1 MPGKFKWQI
10 NASDVS
16 KVIGVFQ
23 KYQQEALAR
32 TWKKNLGRMPRFG
45 VHPSTNFKTELRVR
59 NKTMTTEESVEQ
71 KLEAPEMKKIVEQA
85 VVGSTTQTEAIQHIQ
100 EKANAE
106 VKELEQKLQVSR
118 KEINS
123 LRTTMAKKIVLQN
136 YNTVKSGVKRTRL
149 FGGFTVKNTR
159 IYIKISRTKAKKIS
173 RDQAGKHGWI
183 LPHKSEALA
192 ADIVK
197 KEEQCATLEKT
208 VDQAVEVKI
217 GIKKVVQQRIQ
228 TTKGINAENNDLKQV
243 QKKAPQVRAGNT
255 KSYFY
260 HIHGNPYGAFIIGK
274 IDGFDPE
281 TKTVIELKHRT
292 RGLFNRL
299 RDYEKVQCFVYMKML
314 KVKKAKLIETYQGVQ
329 KEYNIEWD
337 DEFWATI
344 FKGLLKAIRTLNRAE
359 VDKNLRNEWIER
371 LM

>member
-1 MPGKFKWQI
+1 MPRNFKWQI

-23 KYQQEALAR
+23 KYQQEALAK
-32 TWKKNLGRMPRFG
+32 TWKKNLKRMPRFG
-45 VHPSTNFKTELRVR
+45 VRPSTNFKTELYNR
-59 NKTMTTEESVEQ
+59 NKTMTTEESVEH
-71 KLEAPEMKKIVEQA
+71 KLEAPEMKKIVDQA
-85 VVGSTTQTEAIQHIQ
+85 VAGSTTQTEAIQHIQ

-106 VKELEQKLQVSR
+106 VSELKQKLRTSQ
-118 KEINS
+118 KEITQ
-123 LRTTMAKKIVLQN
+123 LRTSMSKKTVLKN
-136 YNTVKSGVKRTRL
+136 YITVKSGIKRTKL
-149 FGGFTVKNTR
+149 FGCFSVKNTR
-159 IYIKISRTKAKKIS
+159 IYLKTSRAKAKKIS
-173 RDQAGKHGWI
+173 QDQADARGWI
-183 LPHKSEALA
+183 LPHKSEAFA
-192 ADIVK
+192 TNMEK
-197 KEEQCATLEKT
+197 REQQCANLQKT
-208 VDQAVEVKI
+208 VEQAVEVKRT
-217 GIKKVVQQRIQ
+217 IKKVAEQRIQ
-228 TTKGINAENNDLKQV
+228 TTKGINAENTDLKQV
-243 QKKAPQVRAGNT
+243 QKKAPATMAGNT

-281 TKTVIELKHRT
+281 TKTVIELKHRA

-299 RDYEKVQCFVYMKML
+299 RDYEKVQCFIYMKML

-337 DEFWATI
+337 EDFWATI

-359 VDKNLRNEWIER
+359 VDKNLRNEWIEY